1 MANRDK
7 VDEAAE
13 RFAKQITQ
21 GSYWAIVDHAV
32 ELQEQNLRFAE
43 GLVVDVIR
51 EMRRQAESNLVMTQE
66 LTELAEEQ
74 SYAYQTLLEESVAAY
89 MNLLCM
95 HLSPTTRRAL
105 RPPRRPRDGHRCCRR
120 GKGPGR
126 IDVPAPLCCLA
137 GNLPLPYRTGAMGV

>member
-13 RFAKQITQ
+13 RFVKQITQ

-32 ELQEQNLRFAE
+32 ELQEHNLRFAE

-74 SYAYQTLLEESVAAY
+74 SYAYKTLLEESVAAY
-89 MNLLCM
+89 MNLLCAPFSYYEEG
-95 HLSPTTRRAL
+95 LKAAKKA
-105 RPPRRPRDGHRCCRR
+105 PRRP
-120 GKGPGR
+120 
-126 IDVPAPLCCLA
+126 PLQ
-137 GNLPLPYRTGAMGV
+137 

>member
-1 MANRDK
+1 MANRNK

-13 RFAKQITQ
+13 RFVEQITQ

-43 GLVVDVIR
+43 GLVVDLIR
-51 EMRRQAESNLVMTQE
+51 EMRRQAESNLVMTEE

-89 MNLLCM
+89 MNLLYAPFSYYEEG
-95 HLSPTTRRAL
+95 LKAAKKA
-105 RPPRRPRDGHRCCRR
+105 PRRPPLQQ
-120 GKGPGR
+120 KG
-126 IDVPAPLCCLA
+126 
-137 GNLPLPYRTGAMGV
+137 